1 MQTEGF
7 AVNEI
12 SVNEM
17 DLARED
23 PTRESL
29 LERLRDLGDHEG
41 WKVFFDLYWKLIYSA
56 AMKAGLNDAE
66 AQDVVQETV
75 ISVCR
80 HMPGFEYDRKK
91 GSFKT
96 WLLRL
101 TSWRIV
107 DQLRK
112 RQRDIEQPP
121 PESGTSTET
130 TGIERLPDPVNAG
143 IRKVWDEEWE
153 STLLDGAM
161 DRVKRRTD
169 PKQYQVFYLYAVKKW
184 PVSKVARTL
193 KVSRGM
199 IYLIKHRVGS
209 AIKKEIT
216 RLQDKPI

>member
-1 MQTEGF
+1 M
-7 AVNEI
+7 NEL

-17 DLARED
+17 NPARED

-80 HMPGFEYDRKK
+80 QIPGFEYDRKK
-91 GSFKT
+91 GSFKV

-107 DQLRK
+107 DELRK
-112 RQRDIEQPP
+112 RQSGIQHLAPDP
-121 PESGTSTET
+121 GTSTET
-130 TGIERLPDPVNAG
+130 QGIERLPDPVDAG

-153 STLLDGAM
+153 GTLLDGAM
-161 DRVKRRTD
+161 HRVKRRTD

-184 PVSKVARTL
+184 PVSKVASTL

-199 IYLIKHRVGS
+199 VYLVKHRVGS
-209 AIKKEIT
+209 AIKKEIA
-216 RLQDKPI
+216 RLRDKPL

>member
-1 MQTEGF
+1 M
-7 AVNEI
+7 NEL

-17 DLARED
+17 DPARED
-23 PTRESL
+23 PTRASL

-80 HMPGFEYDRKK
+80 HMPGFEYDRQK
-91 GSFKT
+91 GSFKS

-112 RQRDIEQPP
+112 RQRGIEHLP
-121 PESGTSTET
+121 PEDGTSTET
-130 TGIERLPDPVNAG
+130 AGIERLGDPVNTG
-143 IRKVWDEEWE
+143 IQKVWEEEWE

-199 IYLIKHRVGS
+199 VYLIKHRISG